1 MKDNMK
7 NMITH
12 MFPKKRIM
20 STVHSQEIIA
30 SNKKHVDIKQ
40 VRTHLF
46 NLHPAQLWY
55 IYFSLLHRA
64 KQHMQLDNDQRSS
77 QCWKDG
83 NPQEVVKWLCALS
96 RSNIERMWKNHLQH
110 ETFGVNMIP
119 IKVFEH
125 FLNSWSNCEKRQQHK
140 PYKIRI
146 MSWH

>member
-46 NLHPAQLWY
+46 NLHPAQL
-55 IYFSLLHRA
+55 
-64 KQHMQLDNDQRSS
+64 
-77 QCWKDG
+77 
-83 NPQEVVKWLCALS
+83 
-96 RSNIERMWKNHLQH
+96 
-110 ETFGVNMIP
+110 
-119 IKVFEH
+119 
-125 FLNSWSNCEKRQQHK
+125 
-140 PYKIRI
+140 
-146 MSWH
+146 